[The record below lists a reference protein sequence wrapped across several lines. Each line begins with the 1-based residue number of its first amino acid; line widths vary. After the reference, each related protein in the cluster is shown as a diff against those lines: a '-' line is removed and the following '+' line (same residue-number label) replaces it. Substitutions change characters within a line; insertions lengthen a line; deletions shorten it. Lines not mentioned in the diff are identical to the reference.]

1 MFTFWKCNIWV
12 DCHFSHSVV
21 FDVEWK
27 SFGANYLLYAYYGNL
42 VSHIPYLA
50 SSSTTKN
57 TIELEKQQSIKIL
70 SSLLLALW
78 SHIKSHN
85 CCPMNIQWSNPKYTL
100 VDLFCVSS
108 FFLIS
113 GLSLLWEKLLSLS
126 LQLPSLF
133 VCVGCEMPP
142 YSYIPLKLLPSVV
155 LWISL

>member
-1 MFTFWKCNIWV
+1 M
-12 DCHFSHSVV
+12 
-21 FDVEWK
+21 
-27 SFGANYLLYAYYGNL
+27 
-42 VSHIPYLA
+42 
-50 SSSTTKN
+50 
-57 TIELEKQQSIKIL
+57 L

-85 CCPMNIQWSNPKYTL
+85 CCPMNIQWSNPNTL

-133 VCVGCEMPP
+133 VCVGCEMPA
-142 YSYIPLKLLPSVV
+142 YSYIPFKLLPSVV
-155 LWISL
+155 LWISCYSFSEFWGFIYIFVSVCVCGGDSVGALVMVLVVYFYDNSSKMELVYWYTFS